1 MGLEEEQGQLD
12 TLQREIERKGSWQ
25 YSAHSKNPVMV
36 ARSFFKLLLH
46 ARHALRVLQ
55 LNFSQ
60 TNLTNI
66 LPNWAYFTN
75 VEIEMCSIFFKVTQ
89 LISVKEQNLNTS
101 LSLTSNIALL

>member
-1 MGLEEEQGQLD
+1 MAV
-12 TLQREIERKGSWQ
+12 GS
-25 YSAHSKNPVMV
+25 
-36 ARSFFKLLLH
+36 FLKLLLH
-46 ARHALRVLQ
+46 ARHVLRVLQ

-75 VEIEMCSIFFKVTQ
+75 VEIEMCSIFFKVMQ

-101 LSLTSNIALL
+101 LSLTF